1 MDYEIGK
8 PYLIEYPSNTKISIL
23 IDKDT
28 TGLIFYDGVCFKLS
42 NKFIEEKNIKIYEY
56 NEENYNEEYSN
67 EFIRLL
73 LDIKKEG
80 E

>member
-1 MDYEIGK
+1 MNYEIGK

-23 IDKDT
+23 IDKDPT
-28 TGLIFYDGVCFKLS
+28 DLIFYDGTCFKLS
-42 NKFIEEKNIKIYEY
+42 NKFIEQKNIKIYEY
-56 NEENYNEEYSN
+56 NEENYNEKYSN

-73 LDIKKEG
+73 LDIKKGG